1 VAFTDDDC
9 LPAPDWLERL
19 VAALHADAALR
30 GVQGRTVAEEGPV
43 GSHAVEVSEPNRLY
57 QTCNIAYRR
66 EALERVGG
74 FDSAFDGW
82 FEDTALAARVLE
94 DGPIGFAGDALVTHV
109 AVPRRPLDREAW
121 RRVIADERRLAERY
135 PRFYHRTRAPAP
147 VLGIV
152 ARWLLGSPVKTAL
165 RQRPRRPG
173 EIWPYLRLL
182 GALLRERWDL
192 VRVLATRA

>member
-1 VAFTDDDC
+1 VD
-9 LPAPDWLERL
+9 
-19 VAALHADAALR
+19 
-30 GVQGRTVAEEGPV
+30 
-43 GSHAVEVSEPNRLY
+43 VSEPNRLY

-66 EALERVGG
+66 EALQRAGG